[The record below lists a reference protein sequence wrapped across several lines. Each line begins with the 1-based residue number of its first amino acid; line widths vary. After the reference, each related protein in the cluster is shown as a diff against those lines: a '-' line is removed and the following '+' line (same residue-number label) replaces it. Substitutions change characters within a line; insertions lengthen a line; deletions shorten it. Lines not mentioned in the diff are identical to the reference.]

1 MGMGISGFVLYPIVN
16 ALIAK
21 REPVAEAAVNVVGRE
36 YILLRVFP
44 PESFHQLAIVF
55 AAL

>member
-1 MGMGISGFVLYPIVN
+1 MGISGFVLYPTVN

-44 PESFHQLAIVF
+44 SMFFHLLAIVF